1 MEPLLL
7 EETHTGGESNLTEH
21 ITFAHGLPQIW
32 IVCIIPVLKIL
43 FRKQLWIKLWIR
55 FEL

>member
-1 MEPLLL
+1 MEPLRL